1 MSFEQKMINEDLARD
16 AADQKQ
22 AAHETEVMAEY
33 KELFTGEDGD
43 IREILREM
51 ADSEE
56 GVFERLML
64 LQQGGAKSCAA
75 FEIFNIFDKFC
86 MEYVERNMR
95 DGE

>member
-1 MSFEQKMINEDLARD
+1 MSIEQNEINEDLARD

-56 GVFERLML
+56 GVFDNFMRQKRKDREWADLLM
-64 LQQGGAKSCAA
+64 G
-75 FEIFNIFDKFC
+75 DKIGRAH
-86 MEYVERNMR
+86 V
-95 DGE
+95 